1 MRTLSAHIENNQIVL
16 EEAVNLPNGLKVQ
29 VIFPAELPLKP
40 NLLSKIQSS
49 ERLNKIRDFIEFV
62 EYEGILIEKL
72 NIPERDT
79 RNVSHKV
86 L

>member
-29 VIFPAELPLKP
+29 VILPAEPPLKP
-40 NLLSKIQSS
+40 HLSKIQSS

-62 EYEGILIEKL
+62 EYEGILVEKL

-79 RNVSHKV
+79 RNVR
-86 L
+86 

>member
-16 EEAVNLPNGLKVQ
+16 EEEAVNLPNGLKVQ
-29 VIFPAELPLKP
+29 VILPAKLPLK
-40 NLLSKIQSS
+40 LHLSKIQSS

-62 EYEGILIEKL
+62 EYEGILVEKL

-79 RNVSHKV
+79 RNVR
-86 L
+86 